1 MADNRS
7 GAARTKHG
15 TVVKITGVLTETPEL
30 KQRPGRADF
39 CEVAVRT
46 NDCSLPVRF
55 LDQEAREIAGW
66 TKGCEVTL
74 VGTLRRFEWENE
86 GQQQRER
93 MVVFCTRIESAKGP
107 MAETQIGRDLA

>member
-1 MADNRS
+1 MADDRT

-15 TVVKITGVLTETPEL
+15 TVVKITGVLAETPVL

-39 CEVAVRT
+39 CEVMVRT

-55 LDQEAREIAGW
+55 LDQEAREITGW

-74 VGTLRRFEWENE
+74 VGSLRRFEWENKAR
-86 GQQQRER
+86 QPRER
-93 MVVFCTRIESAKGP
+93 MVVFCTRIESFNTP
-107 MAETQIGRDLA
+107 QAETRIGRDLT